1 MTNKTYNNIIALL
14 SFMTTIGFV
23 ILKIFDIITKSWWY
37 GLIPFGLAVIFR
49 EGDDEEIDDDDN
61 GDEPNN
67 NLKMA

>member
-1 MTNKTYNNIIALL
+1 
-14 SFMTTIGFV
+14 MTTIGFV